1 MLARKADA
9 EHIEPEIRESKL
21 MDQLVS
27 LIQDE
32 EKCRTMGENIL
43 KLAQPDAIDL
53 IIKEILSN

>member
-1 MLARKADA
+1 MDKNAAIMIPDSQAD
-9 EHIEPEIRESKL
+9 SKL

-32 EKCRTMGENIL
+32 NRCQIMGENIL